1 MGRATNKVARNR
13 ARREN
18 ADISIQE
25 RESNAAHHRA
35 ARQNQEFR
43 QMEQRTNTEA
53 HSIARQS
60 HVFRQME
67 QRMDTEAH
75 QRSRLTQLRLAFTNN
90 SRIGAVYD
98 VQYFREADYPENER
112 AHVLPSLYE
121 SGRICT
127 HCDAHCWIEERK
139 GFCCESGKVN
149 INLLWNFCLKTILI
163 ICKYR

>member
-1 MGRATNKVARNR
+1 MRIYQSKKGRAMQHITVQPDKTKNFVRWSRERTPRLIASHDKATNSV
-13 ARREN
+13 E
-18 ADISIQE
+18 
-25 RESNAAHHRA
+25 
-35 ARQNQEFR
+35 
-43 QMEQRTNTEA
+43 
-53 HSIARQS
+53 
-60 HVFRQME
+60 ME

-149 INLLWNFCLKTILI
+149 FEINSVSGTRWEC
-163 ICKYR
+163 